1 MWKVT
6 GDHGDQQ
13 LLVLVTKFFPTSMVC
28 KGLSTWTCIKMEVI
42 ALHCLV
48 ASNSFFFCFFADE
61 SSNDIRFS
69 ALFCSWQKTWE
80 ARLFGRCG
88 IAYPLCTQVGR
99 PVFWCG
105 TMLGTMYH
113 VSQVTSVSWGWKTI
127 KDGTLIK
134 RDDEIVVEIPGSIL
148 PAQKTSGCYRGL

>member
-28 KGLSTWTCIKMEVI
+28 KGLSTWTCINMDAI

-48 ASNSFFFCFFADE
+48 ASNSFFLCFFADE
-61 SSNDIRFS
+61 SSNDIRLNHLS
-69 ALFCSWQKTWE
+69 SWQKTWE

-99 PVFWCG
+99 PGLWCG
-105 TMLGTMYH
+105 TMSGH
-113 VSQVTSVSWGWKTI
+113 VLRTKSVSWGSKTI

-134 RDDEIVVEIPGSIL
+134 RDDEIVVEIPGSIC
-148 PAQKTSGCYRGL
+148 QHKKTSGCYRAL